1 MFLTLSLKKRENTN
15 ETCVTDNP
23 THADRSAPHRL
34 NTHSVFPLKVECWK
48 VNKKKVQHGKKKKKV
63 MVLITRWNLMLCEC
77 S

>member
-1 MFLTLSLKKRENTN
+1 MFFFSKALPSNMFLTFCLRKKNTN

-48 VNKKKVQHGKKKKKV
+48 AKKNVQYGKKKKK
-63 MVLITRWNLMLCEC
+63 E
-77 S
+77 